1 MSVVAALL
9 EASPEFAELW
19 RSHEVDV
26 THHED
31 LKRYRHR
38 ELGEL
43 ELYCQRLDDA
53 LDPDCC
59 RRRGRHPG
67 RTAHRA
73 RRLPRSRRPSSRGC
87 PAQGRPRYPSCVGAP
102 HPRTLRRCHPRPA
115 ALTPR
120 APRVLGRPAHVRN
133 QRGHPPRKA
142 SRTSGSAIAPPKSS
156 SLPEWPSRAGGPRLR
171 IPSPCTHPC
180 KYLASHVTDAA
191 FHVASHMTSATR
203 STHPRRQQS

>member
-1 MSVVAALL
+1 MDRVLLADFLRARRGGVAAGGCPGLPRGSRVRWRRCGEEVAALAGVSVVAALL

-87 PAQGRPRYPSCVGAP
+87 PAQGRPRAHHAWV
-102 HPRTLRRCHPRPA
+102 HRTHARYGG
-115 ALTPR
+115 
-120 APRVLGRPAHVRN
+120 VILG
-133 QRGHPPRKA
+133 PPR
-142 SRTSGSAIAPPKSS
+142 
-156 SLPEWPSRAGGPRLR
+156 
-171 IPSPCTHPC
+171 
-180 KYLASHVTDAA
+180 
-191 FHVASHMTSATR
+191 
-203 STHPRRQQS
+203 